1 MQSKSMEPKKPKKW
15 KSVIITWMA
24 IVPII
29 FIIPPFLTPRLTAI
43 GLNSILAQLISTTV
57 LVIMMVYIALPVL
70 TKLFAKWLNK

>member
-1 MQSKSMEPKKPKKW
+1 METQKPKKW

-29 FIIPPFLTPRLTAI
+29 FIIPPFLTPRLMEI

-57 LVIMMVYIALPVL
+57 LVIMMVYIALPIL
-70 TKLFAKWLNK
+70 TKLFGKWLNK

>member
-1 MQSKSMEPKKPKKW
+1 MKTQKTKKW

-29 FIIPPFLTPRLTAI
+29 FIIPPLLTPRLIEI

-57 LVIMMVYIALPVL
+57 LVIMMVYIALPIL
-70 TKLFAKWLNK
+70 TKLFGKWLNK